1 MAEDEDDEELETVEC
16 DWCGQQV
23 EERGDLDDNLKCQDC
38 LDAEEDRRQLES
50 DYRFW
55 CR

>member
-1 MAEDEDDEELETVEC
+1 MDEDDEDQPEC
-16 DWCGQQV
+16 WRC
-23 EERGDLDDNLKCQDC
+23 ERIVDEDELDDEGVCKCCNEAD
-38 LDAEEDRRQLES
+38 EDRRQLES